1 MINDINDILDQKKI
15 ILQDSLIDLLH
26 ISVQLKKLSNKVDNR
41 ITILED
47 RIKEC
52 DRSIENDWYKKI
64 NI

>member
-41 ITILED
+41 IAILED

>member
-1 MINDINDILDQKKI
+1 MNDILDQKI

-41 ITILED
+41 IAILED

>member
-52 DRSIENDWYKKI
+52 DRSIEND
-64 NI
+64 